1 MVIHTYVCVLT
12 DCSKTISTKIQVPPG
27 YEPAFWR
34 ENKQQIKSVRIEKQR
49 WYVCKVVHI
58 LSDDNQAASNAE
70 VVEEAVRNILHVKPC
85 YRHPLT
91 VCMVISKKQ
100 KEANER
106 GCNHCIQICS
116 HAVYL
121 HTVDVQGRNS
131 GMRDERWWFTPDFVF
146 LLVCLPPNDVSSSG
160 AEKSIDGH
168 SKNSV

>member
-70 VVEEAVRNILHVKPC
+70 VVEEAVRNILHMSNPAIDIHLQSAWWSARSK
-85 YRHPLT
+85 RKQ
-91 VCMVISKKQ
+91 MKEDVITAYKSAPMQCTYILLMCKAEIREWEMKDDGLHQ
-100 KEANER
+100 TL
-106 GCNHCIQICS
+106 CS
-116 HAVYL
+116 Y
-121 HTVDVQGRNS
+121 
-131 GMRDERWWFTPDFVF
+131 
-146 LLVCLPPNDVSSSG
+146 
-160 AEKSIDGH
+160 
-168 SKNSV
+168 